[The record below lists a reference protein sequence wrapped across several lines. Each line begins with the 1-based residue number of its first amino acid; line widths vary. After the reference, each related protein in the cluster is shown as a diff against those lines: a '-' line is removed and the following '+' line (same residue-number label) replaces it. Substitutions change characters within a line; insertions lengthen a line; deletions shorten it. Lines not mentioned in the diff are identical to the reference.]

1 MDCDDE
7 GLSKRNLYC
16 DIQSIKNI
24 RSVPTKKNRK
34 TGRFG
39 MFLSVNY
46 CVTWKIC
53 VHCSIM
59 LKKERCVN
67 TLYRFWECMLV
78 FCERNVSFVMV
89 NEYTMVLFLS

>member
-34 TGRFG
+34 NRKVWNVLVSKL
-39 MFLSVNY
+39 LSNMKDL
-46 CVTWKIC
+46 CALLN
-53 VHCSIM
+53 HAQ
-59 LKKERCVN
+59 ERKVC
-67 TLYRFWECMLV
+67 
-78 FCERNVSFVMV
+78 
-89 NEYTMVLFLS
+89 